1 MNDFTPIK
9 YFDTTNN
16 LQNQLTQAMA
26 TMLSMQQTIE
36 VQNKLIEVQE
46 NQINFL
52 SNYIEKHTDN
62 SNIEWE

>member
-9 YFDTTNN
+9 YFDTINN
-16 LQNQLTQAMA
+16 LQKQLTQAMT

-52 SNYIEKHTDN
+52 SNYIENHTDN
-62 SNIEWE
+62 RNIEWE

>member
-9 YFDTTNN
+9 YFDTIND

-52 SNYIEKHTDN
+52 SNYIENHIDN
-62 SNIEWE
+62 RNIE

>member
-9 YFDTTNN
+9 YFDTIND
-16 LQNQLTQAMA
+16 LQKQLTQAMA

-36 VQNKLIEVQE
+36 VLNKLIEVQE

-52 SNYIEKHTDN
+52 SNYIENHTEN
-62 SNIEWE
+62 RNIEWE